1 MVLDGEVGASSQN
14 DTSPLEGKEVSDD
27 SSICLGSYSDAEDII
42 ENENGISNTTC
53 SKENT
58 NCLDNI
64 ISEEYDDEET
74 IPQLPPVDAKLA
86 VVITKWLHVL
96 PPP

>member
-1 MVLDGEVGASSQN
+1 MTALF
-14 DTSPLEGKEVSDD
+14 
-27 SSICLGSYSDAEDII
+27 CLGSYSDAVDII
-42 ENENGISNTTC
+42 KNENGISNTTY

-64 ISEEYDDEET
+64 ISEEYDDEEI

-96 PPP
+96 PPPMIKLRKCSNSTCYLVILKV